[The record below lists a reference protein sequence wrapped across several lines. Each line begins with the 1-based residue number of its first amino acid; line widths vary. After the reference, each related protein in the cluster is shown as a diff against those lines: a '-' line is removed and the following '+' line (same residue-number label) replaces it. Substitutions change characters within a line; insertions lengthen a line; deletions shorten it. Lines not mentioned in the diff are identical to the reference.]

1 MFLAAQNVY
10 SPFFFFFVT
19 NDGGME
25 KSGLLK
31 VKVSP
36 TCLITNFQIRKI
48 LSL

>member
-25 KSGLLK
+25 KSGNSWIIK
-31 VKVSP
+31 G
-36 TCLITNFQIRKI
+36 
-48 LSL
+48 